1 MFFDLFV
8 ENICRGVYNASVV
21 TKRGVMGVPSR
32 LFLPAVAGAILI
44 LTLFFAGVAGA
55 QDTTTPETT
64 TSTAQA
70 QETTTADNNRA
81 DDARGA
87 DAFRCEFFLRA
98 VRDDR
103 GALKRQYQN
112 DELIVQRF
120 EQCVSG
126 DVLRNTIPNRKLP
139 FTGGMPLFG
148 LAALGLVSLIVGA
161 AVLRA
166 VLRRAG

>member
-32 LFLPAVAGAILI
+32 LFLPAVAGVILI
-44 LTLFFAGVAGA
+44 LTLFFAAAAGA
-55 QDTTTPETT
+55 QETTAENT

-81 DDARGA
+81 DGAREA
-87 DAFRCEFFLRA
+87 DAFRCDFFLRA

-103 GALKRQYQN
+103 GALRAQYAN

-126 DVLRNTIPNRKLP
+126 DVLRDTIPNRKLP

-148 LAALGLVSLIVGA
+148 LAALGLVSMIIGA

-166 VLRRAG
+166 VMRRVG